1 MYRKSLTMAPK
12 KELNSGQVVNLVSA
26 EAFLIA
32 DSTQIFVM
40 GLSGPFQV
48 VCKSFLL
55 VIQMISNEFS
65 VSIVLLGV
73 YVNYYLV
80 ILVGVVIVFLPISI
94 KLGRKVGLLHYLASL
109 KGDRRLKLINELL
122 SGIRIVKYYA
132 WENAFKE
139 NIENQRDKELKDV
152 YQMTLNRSAEIF
164 LMQNVGSLAQGITL
178 VSITKYLDRGS
189 S

>member
-1 MYRKSLTMAPK
+1 MAPK

-55 VIQMISNEFS
+55 VIRMISNEFS